1 LIPPPSVGIVR
12 RRGEG
17 WMRPIALLA
26 LAVVFVAGGCSSKCP
41 RPIVYDEATLKAIQE
56 ALSNL
61 PLDSILRSVMHD
73 YENERDDLRFCR

>member
-1 LIPPPSVGIVR
+1 
-12 RRGEG
+12 
-17 WMRPIALLA
+17 
-26 LAVVFVAGGCSSKCP
+26 VAGGCSSKCP
-41 RPIVYDEATLKAIQE
+41 RPVVYDEATLKAIQE